1 VQTRR
6 AFFRTVAGVATFAL
20 TGRAQPSGARTV
32 HALRSAADFISERQ
46 SPDGAWRST
55 QYGVFREGDVLTA
68 LILWAFSSAS
78 ALASEKSAA
87 LARGLPWLEKLTG
100 ARATRDTTWEELRYP
115 LFTASYAAQ
124 VFTNVGNMERAER
137 WVDLV
142 ERLRINEALGWP
154 LHDPACGA
162 WSDSASPPQLP
173 SDATSRPDMLAP
185 NISATLLGLQ
195 ALVAV
200 GRAGRAASARTFL
213 AQCQNF
219 TTASSFGE
227 FDDGGFFFA
236 PDDPVRNKAGIA
248 GRDLADRERY
258 RSYGSATCDG
268 IRALHACGVARDD
281 PRMRAGMTWLR
292 RHATGAID
300 GGAWPTSR
308 SAERESLF
316 YYHAQTLAGT
326 LGFATAC
333 PVLASWVAQQKRA
346 LTSDLLARQESDG
359 SWTGKCPRSF
369 EDDPLVATAFAM
381 RALADLA

>member
-1 VQTRR
+1 M
-6 AFFRTVAGVATFAL
+6 
-20 TGRAQPSGARTV
+20 
-32 HALRSAADFISERQ
+32 
-46 SPDGAWRST
+46 SPP
-55 QYGVFREGDVLTA
+55 

-78 ALASEKSAA
+78 ALASEKSAV
-87 LARGLPWLEKLTG
+87 LARGLPWLEKLT
-100 ARATRDTTWEELRYP
+100 RTQATRDATWEELRYP

-124 VFTNVGNMERAER
+124 LFTNVGDMQRAGW

-142 ERLRINEALGWP
+142 ECLRISEALGWP
-154 LHDPACGA
+154 LHDRACGA

-185 NISATLLGLQ
+185 NVSATLLGLQ

-200 GRAGRAASARTFL
+200 GRAERTATARTFL

-219 TTASSFGE
+219 TTASSSGE

-268 IRALHACGVARDD
+268 IQALDACGVARDD
-281 PRMRAGMTWLR
+281 PRMRAGMTWLC
-292 RHATGAID
+292 RHATGGVD
-300 GGAWPTSR
+300 GGEWPATR

-326 LGFATAC
+326 LALASAS
-333 PVLASWVAQQKRA
+333 PELASWAAQQKRA
-346 LTSDLLARQESDG
+346 LTSDLLARQDSDG
-359 SWTGKCPRSF
+359 SWTGRCPRSF

-381 RALADLA
+381 RALADLT